1 MRENI
6 FYLTSVYF
14 IIQSFHLCVI
24 LHYDSMKYK
33 EEEEHW
39 SYIERVGKNR
49 SHRSDIFLKIV
60 LYACKSNENFL
71 LVSMT
76 NY

>member
-76 NY
+76 TY